1 MDQDKSPKE
10 NLEQTDSEF
19 DNIEF
24 SEFDEVEN
32 LDDFFDDEGQSGAD
46 VFESDASTDDDS
58 FEQATADEIKKA
70 KKDKFK
76 SSGGSNFLKSAVS
89 TIVVLAVIGG
99 AGYFVFTNDSAKGF
113 ISDLTGM
120 QIGDGEQMASN
131 ANRLAPD
138 NNAGDP
144 FATDISMDELSGQ
157 DGMSEDFPM
166 PYPVAN
172 TQDVFNTDDG
182 IFDGL
187 PQPTPQ
193 NSTMENDAGAD
204 GFAEF
209 DEFME
214 APEPAVVSNAPS
226 QPQAIMPAQERVT
239 NNIQQAP
246 MPAPT
251 AVPPS
256 MNKSAAKPMS
266 DSGEIQSFQIN
277 EVASNSDVNDS
288 GSGMNEA
295 SPFDSAAPLPTAE
308 PSNDEPASID
318 ALLGQAP
325 AAVYDAAEEAE
336 EVSRT
341 FIEAKEDYLDLRP
354 IRKPGYSIEVHA
366 AGGIDSVGEY
376 IPENE
381 PKLAGAAAM
390 SKPQVKAKI
399 ITEQDD
405 DPLLVAAERAMQLER
420 YESALR
426 LYETL
431 EIMNPNYS
439 RALKGKADAL
449 RALGRLPEAELMYRK
464 AKEIAPHDSEV
475 DGAILG
481 VQASTNPNSA
491 LNSLLLK
498 HQQDQSNPNIAAQ
511 IAVSYAGIGDYE
523 RSYMFWQKANALK
536 ANNPVYLYN
545 MAVAADKTG
554 RAREAIALY
563 EKALYV
569 DGAFHQG
576 KNIQR
581 SNVYDRLTYL
591 RSQTR

>member
-1 MDQDKSPKE
+1 MDQEKSPKE
-10 NLEQTDSEF
+10 NLEQTESEF
-19 DNIEF
+19 DNVEF

-46 VFESDASTDDDS
+46 VFDSDMSSGDDT
-58 FEQATADEIKKA
+58 FEQATSDELSKA
-70 KKDKFK
+70 KKFK
-76 SSGGSNFLKSAVS
+76 SGGSSNILKTAVSAV
-89 TIVVLAVIGG
+89 VVLAVIGG
-99 AGYFVFTNDSAKGF
+99 AGYFISTNDSAKGF

-120 QIGDGEQMASN
+120 QIGDGVQVASDS
-131 ANRLAPD
+131 NRLTPD
-138 NNAGDP
+138 NNMGDP
-144 FATDISMDELSGQ
+144 FASDISMDELSGQ

-172 TQDVFNTDDG
+172 TQDEFNTDDG
-182 IFDGL
+182 MFDNL
-187 PQPTPQ
+187 PQPTVQ
-193 NSTMENDAGAD
+193 EGDMGTDMGVLDD
-204 GFAEF
+204 F
-209 DEFME
+209 DDFME
-214 APEPAVVSNAPS
+214 APQPAAVANSASNNMVKSRPDSIANKKAMPS
-226 QPQAIMPAQERVT
+226 
-239 NNIQQAP
+239 
-246 MPAPT
+246 PAPI
-251 AVPPS
+251 AMPEPV
-256 MNKSAAKPMS
+256 AAANEM
-266 DSGEIQSFQIN
+266 QSFQIN
-277 EVASNSDVNDS
+277 ELKPKENSNVQNDNTFAQAPVAAD
-288 GSGMNEA
+288 MNNA
-295 SPFDSAAPLPTAE
+295 PAPFEGAANLPIAE
-308 PSNDEPASID
+308 PDDVTPIE
-318 ALLGQAP
+318 ALLGNKP
-325 AAVYDAAEEAE
+325 AEVYDAAEEAP
-336 EVSRT
+336 EVSKT
-341 FIEAKEDYLDLRP
+341 FIEANEDYLNLRP
-354 IRKPGYSIEVHA
+354 TRKPNYSIEVHT
-366 AGGIDSVGEY
+366 AGGLDSAGEY
-376 IPENE
+376 IPENK
-381 PKLAGAAAM
+381 PKVAGTTPM
-390 SKPQVKAKI
+390 SKPDVKAKI
-399 ITEQDD
+399 ITEKDD

-464 AKEIAPHDSEV
+464 AKELAPNDSEV

-498 HQQDQSNPNIAAQ
+498 HKQDQSNPNIAAQ
-511 IAVSYAGIGDYE
+511 IAVSYAGLGDFE

-554 RAREAIALY
+554 RAAEAIGLY

-569 DGAFHQG
+569 DGTYYQG